1 MLLLAGW
8 NNLNQHATDVIATQR
23 NDFNGC
29 NHLTSEDSEPPE
41 LEHVFNDLDDK
52 EYSSSSSSSLMQ
64 GSHLSSTS
72 ELSAQQSDDWY
83 VFDPV
88 FGVIPRETRDLWRQ
102 QQQQAVEVA
111 SMDRSRGMMRSSS
124 DGGGGGG
131 SMARTRS
138 VNRPVRYSNEKR
150 MTEDGCSVGSSS
162 EVEKSQGSTVKLAV
176 DGESIS

>member
-8 NNLNQHATDVIATQR
+8 NNLNQHATDVIAIQR
-23 NDFNGC
+23 NDLNGC

-52 EYSSSSSSSLMQ
+52 EYSSSSSSLMQ

-83 VFDPV
+83 VFDPI

-111 SMDRSRGMMRSSS
+111 SMDRSRRMMRSSS
-124 DGGGGGG
+124 GGGG
-131 SMARTRS
+131 MARTRS

>member
-8 NNLNQHATDVIATQR
+8 NNLNQHATGVIPIQR
-23 NDFNGC
+23 HDFNGY

-41 LEHVFNDLDDK
+41 LEHVFNDLDEK
-52 EYSSSSSSSLMQ
+52 EYSPQQSSSSSSLMQ

-83 VFDPV
+83 VFDPI

-111 SMDRSRGMMRSSS
+111 SMDRSRGMMRSIS
-124 DGGGGGG
+124 GGGI
-131 SMARTRS
+131 ARTRS

-150 MTEDGCSVGSSS
+150 MTEDGCSAGSSS
-162 EVEKSQGSTVKLAV
+162 EVEMAQGSTVKLAV

>member
-8 NNLNQHATDVIATQR
+8 NNLNQHATDVIPIQR
-23 NDFNGC
+23 HDFNDC

-41 LEHVFNDLDDK
+41 LEHVLDDK
-52 EYSSSSSSSLMQ
+52 EYCPQQSSSSLMQ

-102 QQQQAVEVA
+102 QQQQAVEVS
-111 SMDRSRGMMRSSS
+111 SMDRSRGMMRSTSGDGDG
-124 DGGGGGG
+124 DGG
-131 SMARTRS
+131 MVRTRS
-138 VNRPVRYSNEKR
+138 VNRPVRYSNEQR
-150 MTEDGCSVGSSS
+150 MTEDGCSTGSSS
-162 EVEKSQGSTVKLAV
+162 EVEKVQGSTVKLAV
-176 DGESIS
+176 DGKSIS